1 MKKNRVRTITTIYT
15 ICYNIAL
22 ICMIIYAIMMGSR
35 ADWVNLIIAFVL
47 STVNMVLL
55 WSLSEVS
62 DRVNDLEEI
71 LEKKEIIPKRDRF
84 DGKEE
89 DPQNMRICKSCGYQI
104 FPEDEKCRNCG
115 VKVDKE

>member
-1 MKKNRVRTITTIYT
+1 MKKNVVRTIATIFSL
-15 ICYNIAL
+15 CYSLSL
-22 ICMIIYAIMMGSR
+22 IFMIIYAIIKGSGV
-35 ADWVNLIIAFVL
+35 DWASLIITFVL

-55 WSLSEVS
+55 WSLSGVI

-115 VKVDKE
+115 AKVDKE